1 MGLRLK
7 RAGSVRLGAQVVQ
20 GDVVQQRVRGHG
32 IAPEG
37 SGLAVQGGEP
47 RLEAGVSVTVAQ
59 IDGAVAVV
67 APVTTS
73 TAAPAS

>member
-1 MGLRLK
+1 
-7 RAGSVRLGAQVVQ
+7 
-20 GDVVQQRVRGHG
+20 
-32 IAPEG
+32 
-37 SGLAVQGGEP
+37 
-47 RLEAGVSVTVAQ
+47 VSVTVAQ